1 MRDNGGTPT
10 MRTLD
15 INLQIEAM
23 KHETKAQPISNLRT
37 SIRYASPDAK
47 LDDAKKLTKVIPA
60 AAFRKTA
67 NGIQMTAYNGIIQI
81 EVNHLANL
89 MEVNRVKQEAEELSQ
104 TYLAFMGS
112 SGHSVKIWVRFTR
125 PDKSLPKN
133 REEAEIFQA
142 HAYRKAVS
150 LYQPILSYSIELKNP
165 ALEQFCRQTYDPE
178 LYYNPDSTI
187 MYMRQPMEMPSET
200 TYQEAV
206 QAETSPFKRLIPGY
220 DSLETLSALFE
231 VALNKACQSL
241 SELQPGIYPRS
252 DEDLKPLL
260 VQLAENCFQAGI
272 PEEET
277 ARCAI
282 AHLYRQKKEFLIRQT
297 VQSVYTIAK
306 GFGKKSPLSAEQE
319 LELRTEEF
327 MQRRYEFRYNTMTT
341 VTEYRERNTFCFYF
355 RPLSS
360 RVRNSIAMNARLEG
374 LSLWDRDVVRYL
386 DSDRIP
392 IFNPIEDFLFGL
404 DVRWD
409 GHDRIRELAARVPC
423 NNRHWAD
430 LFYRWFLNMVAHWR
444 QTDRKYANCTVPL
457 LVGPQAYRK
466 STFCRSLLPPE
477 LQAYYTDRIDFSN
490 KRDAEISL
498 NRFALINMDEFD
510 QNRVNQQ
517 AFLKH
522 IFQKPIVNVRRPH
535 GTATQEMRRY
545 ASFIGT
551 SNHKDLLTDTSG
563 SRRYI
568 VVDVTGPI
576 DCSPID
582 YEQLYAQ
589 AMHDLYKGERY
600 WFDPEDEK
608 VMNESNQEF
617 QVMPIAEQLFHEY
630 FRAATEGEECEQFL
644 AIEIL
649 EQVQHDSKIRVS
661 DCNIIQFGRI
671 LQRIGCLLCIPNEVM
686 CIGWYELKQKE
697 NKYMCVPTVTGDRSV
712 TDGLRPITSIHY

>member
-47 LDDAKKLTKVIPA
+47 LDDAKKLAKVIPA

-277 ARCAI
+277 ARWAI

-409 GHDRIRELAARVPC
+409 GHDRIRELAARGPC

-444 QTDRKYANCTVPL
+444 QIDRKYANCTVPL

-490 KRDAEISL
+490 KRDTEISL

-522 IFQKPIVNVRRPH
+522 ILQKPIVNVRRPH

-671 LQRIGCLLCIPNEVM
+671 LQKNRVPSVHTKRGNVYRVVRIKAKRE
-686 CIGWYELKQKE
+686 
-697 NKYMCVPTVTGDRSV
+697 
-712 TDGLRPITSIHY
+712 

>member
-1 MRDNGGTPT
+1 

-47 LDDAKKLTKVIPA
+47 LDDAKKLAKVIPA

-277 ARCAI
+277 ARWAI

-319 LELRTEEF
+319 LELARF
-327 MQRRYEFRYNTMTT
+327 KLQ
-341 VTEYRERNTFCFYF
+341 
-355 RPLSS
+355 
-360 RVRNSIAMNARLEG
+360 AGARL
-374 LSLWDRDVVRYL
+374 R
-386 DSDRIP
+386 SDYVDFYDYETEFDTVNRIYVP
-392 IFNPIEDFLFGL
+392 YAAPDHPGIWPQILKSFA
-404 DVRWD
+404 
-409 GHDRIRELAARVPC
+409 REL
-423 NNRHWAD
+423 
-430 LFYRWFLNMVAHWR
+430 L
-444 QTDRKYANCTVPL
+444 KYAVTDPWDC
-457 LVGPQAYRK
+457 A
-466 STFCRSLLPPE
+466 FC
-477 LQAYYTDRIDFSN
+477 LQ
-490 KRDAEISL
+490 
-498 NRFALINMDEFD
+498 
-510 QNRVNQQ
+510 
-517 AFLKH
+517 
-522 IFQKPIVNVRRPH
+522 
-535 GTATQEMRRY
+535 
-545 ASFIGT
+545 
-551 SNHKDLLTDTSG
+551 
-563 SRRYI
+563 
-568 VVDVTGPI
+568 
-576 DCSPID
+576 C
-582 YEQLYAQ
+582 
-589 AMHDLYKGERY
+589 
-600 WFDPEDEK
+600 
-608 VMNESNQEF
+608 
-617 QVMPIAEQLFHEY
+617 
-630 FRAATEGEECEQFL
+630 
-644 AIEIL
+644 
-649 EQVQHDSKIRVS
+649 
-661 DCNIIQFGRI
+661 
-671 LQRIGCLLCIPNEVM
+671 LQRKEAMPYEAVRAYLHARLGQNKEYTNMQMYGALKKILREAGGREEIPGQTRKKEGTLLM
-686 CIGWYELKQKE
+686 L
-697 NKYMCVPTVTGDRSV
+697 
-712 TDGLRPITSIHY
+712 

>member
-47 LDDAKKLTKVIPA
+47 LDDAKKLAKVIPA

-277 ARCAI
+277 ARWAI

-409 GHDRIRELAARVPC
+409 GHDRIRELAARGPC

-490 KRDAEISL
+490 KRDTEISL

-522 IFQKPIVNVRRPH
+522 ILQKPIVNVRRPH

-551 SNHKDLLTDTSG
+551 SNQKDLLTDTSG

-671 LQRIGCLLCIPNEVM
+671 LQKNRVPSVHTKRGNVYRVVRIKAKRE
-686 CIGWYELKQKE
+686 
-697 NKYMCVPTVTGDRSV
+697 
-712 TDGLRPITSIHY
+712 

>member
-47 LDDAKKLTKVIPA
+47 LDDAKKLAKVIPA

-277 ARCAI
+277 ARWAI

-297 VQSVYTIAK
+297 VQSVYTIA
-306 GFGKKSPLSAEQE
+306 KSPLSAEQE

-409 GHDRIRELAARVPC
+409 GHDRIRELAARGPC

-490 KRDAEISL
+490 KRDTEISL

-522 IFQKPIVNVRRPH
+522 ILQKPIVNVRRPH

-671 LQRIGCLLCIPNEVM
+671 LQKNRVPSVHTKRGNVYRVVRIKAKRE
-686 CIGWYELKQKE
+686 
-697 NKYMCVPTVTGDRSV
+697 
-712 TDGLRPITSIHY
+712 

>member
-15 INLQIEAM
+15 IILQIEAM

-47 LDDAKKLTKVIPA
+47 LDDAKKLAKVIPA

-277 ARCAI
+277 ARWAI

-409 GHDRIRELAARVPC
+409 GHDRIRELAARGPC

-490 KRDAEISL
+490 KRDTEISL

-522 IFQKPIVNVRRPH
+522 ILQKPIVNVRRPH

-671 LQRIGCLLCIPNEVM
+671 LQKNRVPSVHTKRGNVYRVVRIKAKRE
-686 CIGWYELKQKE
+686 
-697 NKYMCVPTVTGDRSV
+697 
-712 TDGLRPITSIHY
+712 

>member
-47 LDDAKKLTKVIPA
+47 LDDAKKLAKVIPA

-125 PDKSLPKN
+125 PDKSLPQN

-277 ARCAI
+277 ARWAI

-522 IFQKPIVNVRRPH
+522 ILQKPIVNVRRPH

-671 LQRIGCLLCIPNEVM
+671 LQKNRVPSVHTKRGNVYRVVRIKAKRE
-686 CIGWYELKQKE
+686 
-697 NKYMCVPTVTGDRSV
+697 
-712 TDGLRPITSIHY
+712 

>member
-47 LDDAKKLTKVIPA
+47 LDDAKKLAKVIPA

-277 ARCAI
+277 ARWAI

-409 GHDRIRELAARVPC
+409 GHDRIRELAARGPC

-490 KRDAEISL
+490 KRDTEIFL

-522 IFQKPIVNVRRPH
+522 ILQKPIVNVRRPH

-671 LQRIGCLLCIPNEVM
+671 LQKNRVPSVHTKRGNVYRVVRIKAKRE
-686 CIGWYELKQKE
+686 
-697 NKYMCVPTVTGDRSV
+697 
-712 TDGLRPITSIHY
+712 

>member
-47 LDDAKKLTKVIPA
+47 LDDAKKLAKVIPA

-112 SGHSVKIWVRFTR
+112 SEHSVKIWVRFTR
-125 PDKSLPKN
+125 PDKSLPQN

-277 ARCAI
+277 ARWAI

-522 IFQKPIVNVRRPH
+522 ILQKPIVNVRRPH

-671 LQRIGCLLCIPNEVM
+671 LQKNRVPSVHTKRGNVYRVVRIKAKRE
-686 CIGWYELKQKE
+686 
-697 NKYMCVPTVTGDRSV
+697 
-712 TDGLRPITSIHY
+712 

>member
-47 LDDAKKLTKVIPA
+47 LDDAKKLAKVIPA

-277 ARCAI
+277 ARWAI

-409 GHDRIRELAARVPC
+409 GHDRIRELAARGPC

-490 KRDAEISL
+490 KRDTEISL

-522 IFQKPIVNVRRPH
+522 ILQKPIVNVRRPH

-563 SRRYI
+563 SRSYI

-671 LQRIGCLLCIPNEVM
+671 LQKNRVPSVHTKRGNVYRVVRIKAKRE
-686 CIGWYELKQKE
+686 
-697 NKYMCVPTVTGDRSV
+697 
-712 TDGLRPITSIHY
+712 

>member
-47 LDDAKKLTKVIPA
+47 LDDAKKLARVIPA

-277 ARCAI
+277 ARWAI

-355 RPLSS
+355 RPLRS

-409 GHDRIRELAARVPC
+409 GHDRIREIAARVPC

-551 SNHKDLLTDTSG
+551 SNHKALLTDTSG

-671 LQRIGCLLCIPNEVM
+671 LQKNRVPSVHTKRGNVYRVVRIKAKRE
-686 CIGWYELKQKE
+686 
-697 NKYMCVPTVTGDRSV
+697 
-712 TDGLRPITSIHY
+712 

>member
-47 LDDAKKLTKVIPA
+47 LDDAKKLAKVIPA

-277 ARCAI
+277 ARWAI

-392 IFNPIEDFLFGL
+392 IFNPIEDFLLGL

-409 GHDRIRELAARVPC
+409 GHDRIRELAARGPC

-490 KRDAEISL
+490 KRDTEISL

-522 IFQKPIVNVRRPH
+522 ILQKPIVNVRRPH

-671 LQRIGCLLCIPNEVM
+671 LQKNRVPSVHTKRGNVYRVVRIKAKRE
-686 CIGWYELKQKE
+686 
-697 NKYMCVPTVTGDRSV
+697 
-712 TDGLRPITSIHY
+712 

>member
-576 DCSPID
+576 DWSPID

-630 FRAATEGEECEQFL
+630 FRAAKEGEEAYEQLL
-644 AIEIL
+644 AIEIM
-649 EQVQHDSKIRVS
+649 EQIQHDSRIRIS
-661 DCNIIQFGRI
+661 NCNIIQFGRI
-671 LQRIGCLLCIPNEVM
+671 LQKN
-686 CIGWYELKQKE
+686 Q
-697 NKYMCVPTVTGDRSV
+697 VP
-712 TDGLRPITSIHY
+712 SIHTKRGNVYKIVRAKPKRV

>member
-47 LDDAKKLTKVIPA
+47 LDDAKKLAKVIPA

-277 ARCAI
+277 ARWAI

-306 GFGKKSPLSAEQE
+306 GFGKNTPLSAEQE

-409 GHDRIRELAARVPC
+409 GHDRIRELAARGPC

-490 KRDAEISL
+490 KRDTEISL

-522 IFQKPIVNVRRPH
+522 ILQKPIVNVRRPH

-671 LQRIGCLLCIPNEVM
+671 LQKNRVPSVHTKRGNVYRVVRIKAKRE
-686 CIGWYELKQKE
+686 
-697 NKYMCVPTVTGDRSV
+697 
-712 TDGLRPITSIHY
+712 

>member
-23 KHETKAQPISNLRT
+23 KHETQAQPISNLRT

-47 LDDAKKLTKVIPA
+47 LDDAKKLAKVIPA

-125 PDKSLPKN
+125 PDKSLPQN

-277 ARCAI
+277 ARWAI

-522 IFQKPIVNVRRPH
+522 ILQKPIVNVRRPH

-671 LQRIGCLLCIPNEVM
+671 LQKNRVPSVHTKRGNVYRVVRIKAKRE
-686 CIGWYELKQKE
+686 
-697 NKYMCVPTVTGDRSV
+697 
-712 TDGLRPITSIHY
+712 

>member
-1 MRDNGGTPT
+1 MKLTLMRDNGGTPT

-37 SIRYASPDAK
+37 SIRYTSPDAK

-67 NGIQMTAYNGIIQI
+67 NVFMKRLYNGIIQI

-277 ARCAI
+277 ARWAI

-522 IFQKPIVNVRRPH
+522 ILQKPIVNVRRPH

-671 LQRIGCLLCIPNEVM
+671 LQKNRVPSVHTKRGNVYRVVRIKAKRE
-686 CIGWYELKQKE
+686 
-697 NKYMCVPTVTGDRSV
+697 
-712 TDGLRPITSIHY
+712 

>member
-47 LDDAKKLTKVIPA
+47 LDDAKKLAKVIPA

-277 ARCAI
+277 ARWAI

-477 LQAYYTDRIDFSN
+477 LQAYYTDRIDSSN

-522 IFQKPIVNVRRPH
+522 ILQKPIVNVRRPH

-671 LQRIGCLLCIPNEVM
+671 LQKNRVPSVHTKRGNVYRVVRIKAKRE
-686 CIGWYELKQKE
+686 
-697 NKYMCVPTVTGDRSV
+697 
-712 TDGLRPITSIHY
+712 

>member
-1 MRDNGGTPT
+1 
-10 MRTLD
+10 
-15 INLQIEAM
+15 
-23 KHETKAQPISNLRT
+23 
-37 SIRYASPDAK
+37 
-47 LDDAKKLTKVIPA
+47 
-60 AAFRKTA
+60 
-67 NGIQMTAYNGIIQI
+67 
-81 EVNHLANL
+81 
-89 MEVNRVKQEAEELSQ
+89 
-104 TYLAFMGS
+104 
-112 SGHSVKIWVRFTR
+112 
-125 PDKSLPKN
+125 
-133 REEAEIFQA
+133 
-142 HAYRKAVS
+142 
-150 LYQPILSYSIELKNP
+150 
-165 ALEQFCRQTYDPE
+165 
-178 LYYNPDSTI
+178 

-277 ARCAI
+277 ARWAI

-466 STFCRSLLPPE
+466 STFCWSLLPPE

-490 KRDAEISL
+490 KRDAEL
-498 NRFALINMDEFD
+498 MLTRFALINIDEFD
-510 QNRVNQQ
+510 SVSSAYQS
-517 AFLKH
+517 FLKNVL
-522 IFQKPIVNVRRPH
+522 QKPVVNARQPYKRSIQALH
-535 GTATQEMRRY
+535 RY
-545 ASFIGT
+545 ASFIAT
-551 SNHKDLLTDTSG
+551 CNNYDLLTDPTG
-563 SRRYI
+563 SRRFI
-568 VVDVTGPI
+568 CIEISGTI
-576 DCSPID
+576 DNSTSIN

-589 AMHDLYKGERY
+589 AVAALKNGERY
-600 WFDPEDEK
+600 WFTSEEEFSTTRN
-608 VMNESNQEF
+608 NEVF
-617 QVMPIAEQLFHEY
+617 QQLPVEEQLFLQY
-630 FRAATEGEECEQFL
+630 FRAARPGEESLEL
-644 AIEIL
+644 SAIEIL
-649 EQVQHDSKIRVS
+649 QYLQSESGIKLGNKRLTY
-661 DCNIIQFGRI
+661 FGRL
-671 LQRIGCLLCIPNEVM
+671 LQKNKIPSRRTM
-686 CIGWYELKQKE
+686 KGTCY
-697 NKYMCVPTVTGDRSV
+697 SV
-712 TDGLRPITSIHY
+712 VKVG

>member
-1 MRDNGGTPT
+1 MKLTLMRDNGGTPT

-47 LDDAKKLTKVIPA
+47 LDDAKKLAKVIPA

-277 ARCAI
+277 ARWAI

-522 IFQKPIVNVRRPH
+522 ILQKPIVNVRRPH

-630 FRAATEGEECEQFL
+630 FRAATEGEECKQFL

-671 LQRIGCLLCIPNEVM
+671 LQKNRVPSVHTKRGNVYRVVRIKAKRE
-686 CIGWYELKQKE
+686 
-697 NKYMCVPTVTGDRSV
+697 
-712 TDGLRPITSIHY
+712 

>member
-37 SIRYASPDAK
+37 SIRYASPNSK
-47 LDDAKKLTKVIPA
+47 LDDARKLGKVIPA
-60 AAFRKTA
+60 ATFRKTV

-89 MEVNRVKQEAEELSQ
+89 LEVNRVKQEAAELSH

-125 PDKSLPKN
+125 PDQSLPQN
-133 REEAEIFQA
+133 RKEAEIFQA
-142 HAYRKAVS
+142 RAYRKAVS
-150 LYQPILSYSIELKNP
+150 LYQPALSYLIELKNP
-165 ALEQFCRQTYDPE
+165 TLEQFCRQTYDPE

-187 MYMRQPMEMPSET
+187 IYMRQPLEMPSET

-220 DSLETLSALFE
+220 DSFETLSALFE

-260 VQLAENCFQAGI
+260 IQLAENCFQAGI

-277 ARCAI
+277 ARWAI
-282 AHLYRQKKEFLIRQT
+282 AHFYNQKKEFLIRQT

-306 GFGKKSPLSAEQE
+306 GFGKKSPLLAEQE

-341 VTEYRERNTFCFYF
+341 VTEYRERNTFCFCF

-374 LSLWDRDVVRYL
+374 LSIWDRDVVRYL

-392 IFNPIEDFLFGL
+392 IFSPIEDFLFGL
-404 DVRWD
+404 DIRWD
-409 GHDRIRELAARVPC
+409 GRDRIRELAARVPC

-444 QTDRKYANCTVPL
+444 QIDRKYANCTVPL

-466 STFCRSLLPPE
+466 STFCRILLPPE
-477 LQAYYTDRIDFSN
+477 LQAYYTDHIDFSN
-490 KRDAEISL
+490 KRDAELSL

-522 IFQKPIVNVRRPH
+522 ILQKPVINIRRPH

-568 VVDVTGPI
+568 VVDVLGPI
-576 DCSPID
+576 NCSPID

-600 WFDPEDEK
+600 WFDPKDEK

-671 LQRIGCLLCIPNEVM
+671 LQKNRVPSVHTKRGNVYRVVRIKAKRE
-686 CIGWYELKQKE
+686 
-697 NKYMCVPTVTGDRSV
+697 
-712 TDGLRPITSIHY
+712 

>member
-47 LDDAKKLTKVIPA
+47 LDDAKKLAKVIPA

-277 ARCAI
+277 ARWAI

-522 IFQKPIVNVRRPH
+522 ILQKPIVNVRRPH

-600 WFDPEDEK
+600 WFDPEEEK
-608 VMNESNQEF
+608 VMNESNHEF

-671 LQRIGCLLCIPNEVM
+671 LQKNRVPSVHTKRGNVYRVVRIKAKRE
-686 CIGWYELKQKE
+686 
-697 NKYMCVPTVTGDRSV
+697 
-712 TDGLRPITSIHY
+712 

>member
-1 MRDNGGTPT
+1 MKLTLMRDNDGTST

-47 LDDAKKLTKVIPA
+47 LDDAKKLAKVIPA

-125 PDKSLPKN
+125 PDKSLPQN

-277 ARCAI
+277 ARWAI

-522 IFQKPIVNVRRPH
+522 ILQKPIVNVRRPH

-671 LQRIGCLLCIPNEVM
+671 LQKNRVPSVHTKRGNVYRVVRIKAKRE
-686 CIGWYELKQKE
+686 
-697 NKYMCVPTVTGDRSV
+697 
-712 TDGLRPITSIHY
+712 

>member
-47 LDDAKKLTKVIPA
+47 LDDAKKLAKVIPA

-277 ARCAI
+277 ARWAI

-355 RPLSS
+355 RPLNS

-522 IFQKPIVNVRRPH
+522 ILQKPIVNVRRPH

-671 LQRIGCLLCIPNEVM
+671 LQKNRVPSVHTKRGNVYRVVRIKAKRE
-686 CIGWYELKQKE
+686 
-697 NKYMCVPTVTGDRSV
+697 
-712 TDGLRPITSIHY
+712 

>member
-47 LDDAKKLTKVIPA
+47 LDDAKKLAKVIPA

-277 ARCAI
+277 ARWAI

-409 GHDRIRELAARVPC
+409 GHDRIRELAARGPC

-490 KRDAEISL
+490 KRDTEISL

-522 IFQKPIVNVRRPH
+522 ILQKPIVNVRRPH

-671 LQRIGCLLCIPNEVM
+671 LQKNRVPSVHTKRGNVNRVVRIKAKRE
-686 CIGWYELKQKE
+686 
-697 NKYMCVPTVTGDRSV
+697 
-712 TDGLRPITSIHY
+712 